1 MLFVF
6 YKVNSKVHTAP
17 LRLQRDIDELFKEG
31 RSLGRTGKD
40 TSVVSGKYLLRELPE
55 ADAPAILYLYH
66 APKRFIKPAH
76 DRNKLKRWMRET
88 VRLSEEM
95 NATGDILAQ
104 KNMQLML
111 LLRITTP
118 PSAKC
123 NWTHIQSDIQKVSEV
138 LLVKLLQHK

>member
-55 ADAPAILYLYH
+55 ADAPVILYLYH
-66 APKRFIKPAH
+66 APKKFIKPAH
-76 DRNKLKRWMRET
+76 ERNKLKRWMREA

-95 NATGDILAQ
+95 NTIKDTLSQ

-111 LLRITTP
+111 LLRITTA

-123 NWTHIQSDIQKVSEV
+123 NWQHITEDIRSISG
-138 LLVKLLQHK
+138 KLRNVIS

>member
-6 YKVNSKVHTAP
+6 YKMNSKVHTAP

-31 RSLGRTGKD
+31 RSLGRTGRD

-55 ADAPAILYLYH
+55 ANAPVILYLYH
-66 APKRFIKPAH
+66 APKKFIKPAH
-76 DRNKLKRWMRET
+76 ERNKLKRWMREA

-95 NATGDILAQ
+95 DSIKDTLHE
-104 KNMQLML
+104 KNVQLLL

-118 PSAKC
+118 PSARC
-123 NWTHIQSDIQKVSEV
+123 NWQHITEDIRSIAG
-138 LLVKLLQHK
+138 KLRNVTP

>member
-6 YKVNSKVHTAP
+6 YKMNSKVHTAP
-17 LRLQRDIDELFKEG
+17 LCLQRDIDELFKEG
-31 RSLGRTGKD
+31 RSLGRTGRD

-55 ADAPAILYLYH
+55 AKAPVILYLYH
-66 APKRFIKPAH
+66 APKKFIKPAH
-76 DRNKLKRWMRET
+76 ERNKLKRWMREA

-95 NATGDILAQ
+95 DSIKDTLAQ
-104 KNMQLML
+104 KNIQLML

-123 NWTHIQSDIQKVSEV
+123 NWQHITEDIRSISG
-138 LLVKLLQHK
+138 KLRNVTS

>member
-6 YKVNSKVHTAP
+6 YKMNSKVHTAP

-55 ADAPAILYLYH
+55 AKAPVILYLYH
-66 APKRFIKPAH
+66 APKKFIKPAH
-76 DRNKLKRWMRET
+76 ERNKLKRWMREA

-95 NATGDILAQ
+95 NSIKDTLAE
-104 KNMQLML
+104 KNVQMLL

-118 PSAKC
+118 PSATC
-123 NWTHIQSDIQKVSEV
+123 NWQHITEDIRSIAG
-138 LLVKLLQHK
+138 KLRNVTP

>member
-6 YKVNSKVHTAP
+6 YKMNSKIHTAP

-40 TSVVSGKYLLRELPE
+40 TSVTSGKYLLRELPE
-55 ADAPAILYLYH
+55 ANAPVILFLYH
-66 APKRFIKPAH
+66 APKKLIKPAH
-76 DRNKLKRWMRET
+76 ERNKLKRWMREA
-88 VRLSEEM
+88 VRISQEM
-95 NATGDILAQ
+95 NAMGDTLHE
-104 KNMQLML
+104 KNIQLLL

-123 NWTHIQSDIQKVSEV
+123 NWQHITEDIRSISG
-138 LLVKLLQHK
+138 KLRNVTS